1 MKKAPADQQL
11 DCLEGGMEKR
21 GRKKVMPYQT
31 GITH

>member
-11 DCLEGGMEKR
+11 DCLEGEMATL

-31 GITH
+31 GIT